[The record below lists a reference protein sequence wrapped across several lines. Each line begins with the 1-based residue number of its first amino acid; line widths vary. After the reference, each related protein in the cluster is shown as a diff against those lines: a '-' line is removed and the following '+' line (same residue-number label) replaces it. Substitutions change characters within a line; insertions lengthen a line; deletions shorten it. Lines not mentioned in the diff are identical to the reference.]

1 MENLIEKINAKG
13 AEIRNA
19 EVKRVMSEKE
29 IFASRLEAFK
39 ALSPRINKMWDVANA
54 LRHNGFKLGDKIDRN
69 GLGNFESDGICH
81 RLGFYYKGNPYWGPI
96 PIDGFGIQGGGCCG
110 SSVYIDRYANIFWR
124 GGILNANTINN
135 LDYRV
140 PTPAYDCG
148 HINCKLVEI
157 LEGFDEFERKFYE
170 YAESV
175 IK

>member
-19 EVKRVMSEKE
+19 EVKRTMTKKE

-39 ALSPRINKMWDVANA
+39 TLSPRINKVWDVANA
-54 LRHNGFKLGDKIDRN
+54 LRHNGFKLGDEDCN
-69 GLGNFESDGICH
+69 GLGNFETDGIYH
-81 RLGFYYKGNPYWGPI
+81 RLGFYYKGNPYWGLI
-96 PIDGFGIQGGGCCG
+96 PIDGFGIQGGGCDG
-110 SSVYIDRYANIFWR
+110 SSVYMDRYANIFWC
-124 GGILNANTINN
+124 GGILDVNTINN

-140 PTPAYDCG
+140 SIPAYDCG
-148 HINCKLVEI
+148 HINGKLVKI
-157 LEGFDEFERKFYE
+157 LNGFDEFERKFYE